1 MAFFNWLRKQQ
12 LPQTPPP
19 RDIILCILIRML
31 KKKEEWIL
39 IILGITNDT
48 YRVMKSRAR
57 KRLGIDDDNW
67 ETFIKELE

>member
-1 MAFFNWLRKQQ
+1 
-12 LPQTPPP
+12 
-19 RDIILCILIRML
+19 ML
-31 KKKEEWIL
+31 KRKEEIL
-39 IILGITNDT
+39 TILGITNDT